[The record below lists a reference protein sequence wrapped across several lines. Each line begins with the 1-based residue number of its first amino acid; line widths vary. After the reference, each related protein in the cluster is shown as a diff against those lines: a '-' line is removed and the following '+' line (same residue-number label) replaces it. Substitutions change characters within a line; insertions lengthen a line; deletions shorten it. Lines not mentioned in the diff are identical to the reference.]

1 MLQSS
6 AAEVEAIHKAAKVNR
21 PSQSPKRAS
30 VQDNMNPFTC
40 LCLFLRRN
48 ATFSALFLVFVLLLL
63 ITRCSPKTIPLV
75 FPQRRVC
82 RFQEPKKSMPYGAE
96 PKTTI
101 HDAILAGELLL
112 VQDFLLAQ
120 PSSVNERKQ
129 M

>member
-1 MLQSS
+1 MNNINQPLSKYCIQLVSWSPS
-6 AAEVEAIHKAAKVNR
+6 AALLH
-21 PSQSPKRAS
+21 
-30 VQDNMNPFTC
+30 
-40 LCLFLRRN
+40 LLWH
-48 ATFSALFLVFVLLLL
+48 LLLL

-82 RFQEPKKSMPYGAE
+82 RFQELKKSMPYGAE

-120 PSSVNERKQ
+120 PSSVNEQKK

>member
-1 MLQSS
+1 LFCF
-6 AAEVEAIHKAAKVNR
+6 VV
-21 PSQSPKRAS
+21 
-30 VQDNMNPFTC
+30 VDYTLFTC
-40 LCLFLRRN
+40 
-48 ATFSALFLVFVLLLL
+48 
-63 ITRCSPKTIPLV
+63 IPLV

-82 RFQEPKKSMPYGAE
+82 RFQELKKSTPYGAE
-96 PKTTI
+96 PKMTI